1 MTALLALLFFT
12 ALLLAGIALVNAAG
26 SREASRQALRGRLGL
41 QAGVPALDAGPDGSD
56 GGTRPARAILRDRS
70 MSGSDRLDRVLGR
83 VPAVPTLAR
92 LMRQAGM
99 NRRVGGL
106 LLHMALSA
114 AAFAL
119 LVLTVSGQGL
129 AALLAGIVAGGL
141 PLLFVLRLRA
151 KRLRMFG
158 EQLPDALDL
167 IRTALQSGNGFVAA
181 LKIVADESPEP
192 IATECDTVAEEIK
205 LGLPLREAL
214 LGLYDRIDDP
224 NIPVVVTG
232 ITVTQESGGNLAE
245 VLGNIA
251 YTVRERFKLLR
262 DAETMTAQGRLSG
275 LLLTSLP
282 ALVAA
287 VLYSVAPDYFDPLLS
302 NASGTYMIA
311 YCFLSIAAGHLVI
324 RRLTRID
331 V

>member
-1 MTALLALLFFT
+1 MPSLLALLFFT
-12 ALLLAGIALVNAAG
+12 ALLLVGIALVNAAG
-26 SREASRQALRGRLGL
+26 SREASRQTLRGRLGL
-41 QAGVPALDAGPDGSD
+41 QAGVPGLDD
-56 GGTRPARAILRDRS
+56 GGNGDTLPARAILRDRS
-70 MSGSDRLDRVLGR
+70 MSGNDRLDRALER
-83 VPAVPTLAR
+83 VPAVPALAR

-99 NRRVGGL
+99 NRRVGEM
-106 LLHMALSA
+106 LLHMSLSA
-114 AAFAL
+114 VAFVL
-119 LVLTVSGQGL
+119 LVLAVSGQWL
-129 AALLAGIVAGGL
+129 AALLAGVAGGAF
-141 PLLFVLRLRA
+141 PVMFVLRVRA
-151 KRLRMFG
+151 TRLRMFG

-167 IRTALQSGNGFVAA
+167 IRTAMHSGNTLVAA

-205 LGLPLREAL
+205 LGLPLREAM

-232 ITVTQESGGNLAE
+232 IAVTMESGGNLAE

-262 DAETMTAQGRLSG
+262 DAETMTVQGRLSG
-275 LLLTSLP
+275 LMLTSLP

-287 VLYSVAPDYFDPLLS
+287 VLYSVTPDYFEPLLS
-302 NASGTYMIA
+302 NESGTYMIA

-324 RRLTRID
+324 QRMTRID